1 MKGFVSENQ
10 ALSRISIPELDT
22 LTNLRILWP
31 TPEYILAMKCMAARV
46 DDTATDRGDV
56 AFLSKALGLTS
67 ANEVLGIVERFF
79 PKDRIH
85 IKTVYFVQE
94 ILASL
99 EDRA

>member
-1 MKGFVSENQ
+1 
-10 ALSRISIPELDT
+10 
-22 LTNLRILWP
+22 
-31 TPEYILAMKCMAARV
+31 
-46 DDTATDRGDV
+46 
-56 AFLSKALGLTS
+56 
-67 ANEVLGIVERFF
+67 VLGIVERFF